1 MILPAEPSSDPDT
14 DLACPSSP
22 VRCTVRLYHR
32 LRSSLYLS
40 SWKEAFYSPFY
51 TILASASIS
60 RRGMCL
66 VVVFF
71 VYKTS
76 PGPLVPIGCAKR
88 SAPNRP
94 SNCLET
100 YRCPPSLHAFRLW
113 RLSSLLKL
121 SACPFELAG
130 YVWASLRTQLWE

>member
-66 VVVFF
+66 VVVFLYRLPPARLCQSG
-71 VYKTS
+71 VRRGVHQIAQVIVWK
-76 PGPLVPIGCAKR
+76 PIAVLPPYTLSGFGGY
-88 SAPNRP
+88 RP
-94 SNCLET
+94 C
-100 YRCPPSLHAFRLW
+100 
-113 RLSSLLKL
+113 
-121 SACPFELAG
+121 
-130 YVWASLRTQLWE
+130 